1 MKNTKNIIVLGCVIQ
16 ILCSYLSAQ
25 IKIKSI
31 NPLPMSE
38 RGFIN
43 NPVWSIDSKQIA
55 FEFMGKNE
63 KSKVLLYKIGRNLGA
78 KALIQTN
85 EGGSSFFQTSDEI
98 SLLLP
103 NWSIKENSTLY
114 FLYNSRS
121 IGKLRDINYDQ
132 IPILDSDIEPLS
144 RSIGQKSKTSEYHVT
159 SIDNQDQD
167 YIFIIKQDSPGRID
181 YTDQYGIIDLPKI
194 NNWIKKDEVIDSF
207 TLSDRATKI
216 IVCKGSDKNKIFIY
230 GEIVMNDYDLNII
243 NLKTISISKTQN
255 GVLQEPLFN
264 PADINLIAYLEIVDN
279 LQREFEYHLHIHKL
293 DSKKDFLL
301 TKGLYRN
308 ENNKITRPNSTSYVW
323 HPNGDYI
330 FYITTDA
337 KRNVAYIDL
346 KNLNQTKVNT
356 LNTGIEFAEQIS
368 ISPDGKYLAVM
379 TQIAVGED
387 ADALG
392 QLFIVELTY

>member
-1 MKNTKNIIVLGCVIQ
+1 
-16 ILCSYLSAQ
+16 
-25 IKIKSI
+25 
-31 NPLPMSE
+31 
-38 RGFIN
+38 
-43 NPVWSIDSKQIA
+43 
-55 FEFMGKNE
+55 
-63 KSKVLLYKIGRNLGA
+63 
-78 KALIQTN
+78 
-85 EGGSSFFQTSDEI
+85 
-98 SLLLP
+98 
-103 NWSIKENSTLY
+103 
-114 FLYNSRS
+114 
-121 IGKLRDINYDQ
+121 
-132 IPILDSDIEPLS
+132 
-144 RSIGQKSKTSEYHVT
+144 
-159 SIDNQDQD
+159 
-167 YIFIIKQDSPGRID
+167 
-181 YTDQYGIIDLPKI
+181 
-194 NNWIKKDEVIDSF
+194 
-207 TLSDRATKI
+207 
-216 IVCKGSDKNKIFIY
+216 
-230 GEIVMNDYDLNII
+230 MNDYDLNII
-243 NLKTISISKTQN
+243 NIKTISISKTQN

>member
-43 NPVWSIDSKQIA
+43 NPVWSMDSKQIA

-63 KSKVLLYKIGRNLGA
+63 KSKVLLYKIGGNLRA

-85 EGGSSFFQTSDEI
+85 EGGSPFFPTSDEI
-98 SLLLP
+98 SSLLP

-114 FLYNSRS
+114 FLYDSRR
-121 IGKLRDINYDQ
+121 IGKLREINYDQ
-132 IPILDSDIEPLS
+132 IPILVSNIEPLS
-144 RSIGQKSKTSEYHVT
+144 ISIGQKYKTSEYHVT
-159 SIDNQDQD
+159 SIDNEE
-167 YIFIIKQDSPGRID
+167 YIFIIQQDSPGRID
-181 YTDQYGIIDLPKI
+181 YTDQYDLIDLPKI

-207 TLSDRATKI
+207 TLSEGATNI

-230 GEIVMNDYDLNII
+230 GEIVINNYDLNII

-255 GVLQEPLFN
+255 GVLQEPLVN

-346 KNLNQTKVNT
+346 KNLNQPKVNI